1 MNTRVPF
8 ELFAWQCVRAK
19 GVGSKSEA
27 NKLVKKCV
35 DLVIPV
41 KDIGIPYPSIVHDFW
56 AINRRR
62 YWGLRKK
69 ARIEKYKCGCLGEEC
84 LRRQSRWRQNFD

>member
-1 MNTRVPF
+1 MNTRIQF

-19 GVGSKSEA
+19 GVGSKLEP
-27 NKLVKKCV
+27 NKLVKKHV

-41 KDIGIPYPSIVHDFW
+41 KDIGIPYLCIVHDFR

-69 ARIEKYKCGCLGEEC
+69 ARIEKCKCGCLGVEC
-84 LRRQSRWRQNFD
+84 LRRLPRWRQNFD